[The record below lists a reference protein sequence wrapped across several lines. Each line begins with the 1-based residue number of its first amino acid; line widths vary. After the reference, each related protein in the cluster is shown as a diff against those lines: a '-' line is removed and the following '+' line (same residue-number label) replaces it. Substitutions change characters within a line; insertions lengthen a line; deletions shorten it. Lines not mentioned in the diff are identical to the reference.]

1 MTNYFIFDGI
11 NSKDMGIK
19 IERHNNF
26 SSPQRRVESISIPGR
41 TGNILIDDGSYE
53 NQIFEY
59 ELILECDSKKG
70 IDISKKANEISSWLH
85 GDYTYKTLTFS
96 NSDKTYK
103 AVVIN
108 KIDITQM
115 FKKFAKAL
123 VVFEAY
129 EVANVAK
136 GKSISVIKNEGTF
149 INNTNREVKPILKLV
164 GEGDC
169 IININNQEMK
179 IKGIEGHII
188 VDSYNMDCYKKLDD
202 GFVENNNKKMFGSFP
217 VFNIGE
223 NEIKVNGAI
232 LEVLG
237 YEY

>member
-26 SSPQRRVESISIPGR
+26 SSPQRRIESVSIPGR

-70 IDISKKANEISSWLH
+70 TDISKKANEISSWLH

-108 KIDITQM
+108 KIDISQM

-123 VVFEAY
+123 VTFEAY
-129 EVANVAK
+129 EVANTLSE
-136 GKSISVIKNEGTF
+136 KSISTIENEGTF
-149 INNTNREVKPILKLV
+149 INNSNIDIKPVLKLI
-164 GEGDC
+164 GSGDC
-169 IININNQEMK
+169 FISINDSEIK
-179 IKGIEGHII
+179 IKDLEGYII
-188 VDSYNMDCYKKLDD
+188 IDSYNMDCYAEL
-202 GFVENNNKKMFGSFP
+202 ENGDIENCNNKMFGSFP
-217 VFNIGE
+217 IFKVGE
-223 NEIKVNGAI
+223 NKITTSNCI
-232 LEVLG
+232 LEVLR
-237 YEY
+237 YEK

>member
-26 SSPQRRVESISIPGR
+26 SSPQRRIESVSVPGR

-70 IDISKKANEISSWLH
+70 TDISKKAEEVSNWLH

-96 NSDKTYK
+96 NSSKVYK

-115 FKKFAKAL
+115 FKRFAKAL
-123 VVFEAY
+123 VTFEAY
-129 EVANVAK
+129 EVVNVVK
-136 GKSISVIKNEGTF
+136 RINVSTIENEGIF
-149 INNTNREVKPILKLV
+149 INDTNREIRPILKII
-164 GEGDC
+164 GNGDC
-169 IININNQEMK
+169 TININNQKVK
-179 IKGIEGHII
+179 IKSLEGHII
-188 VDSYNMDCYKKLDD
+188 VDSFNMDCYKLMESGIARNSND
-202 GFVENNNKKMFGSFP
+202 KMTGAFP
-217 VFNIGE
+217 VFSVGE
-223 NEIKVNGAI
+223 NKIKVIGATV
-232 LEVLG
+232 EVLG
-237 YEY
+237 YES